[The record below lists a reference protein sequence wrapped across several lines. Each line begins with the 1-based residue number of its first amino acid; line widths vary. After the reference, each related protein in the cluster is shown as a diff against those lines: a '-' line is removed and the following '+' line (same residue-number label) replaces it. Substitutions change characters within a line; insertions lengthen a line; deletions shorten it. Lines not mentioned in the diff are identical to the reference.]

1 MKKILE
7 QIVNKPKVKY
17 GAGAIILKKG
27 DGNVDEVLMI
37 QRAKNDVKPNIWE
50 FPRGGCELGKD
61 KSLRDC
67 IVREVKEET
76 NLDVK
81 PVKLVDKYKVVIDD
95 VIKYGYN
102 YVCKMINPNQEV
114 RLSNEHQDYRWVSE
128 VGEVELMA
136 GVPEQKRTI
145 QKVLNS
151 ERSIVSYPR
160 HQKIEEKLGHYL
172 GAIQEDVTAG
182 LPALTAK
189 AAGGAAAA
197 AGTSI
202 VPYLLPAYFS
212 ALLLKMAFDVYKNN
226 FTKAAKAC
234 KDYAKGE
241 KQICMLRAQTSAK
254 KLALEK
260 LQGSIDKCSKD
271 RNPEQCR
278 AKVGEK
284 IQTMQQEI
292 GYLMQRQQ
300 ELRGKVAAH

>member
-7 QIVNKPKVKY
+7 QIVDKQKVEY
-17 GAGAIILKKG
+17 GTGALILKRG
-27 DGNVDEVLMI
+27 DGNVQEILLI
-37 QRAKNDVKPNIWE
+37 KRAKNDIKPNIWE
-50 FPRGGCELGKD
+50 YPRGGCEPEKD

-81 PVKLVDKYKVVIDD
+81 PLKLVDKYRVVIDG
-95 VIKYGYN
+95 VTKYGYN

-114 RLSNEHQDYRWVSE
+114 RLSKEHQEYRWVSE
-128 VGEVELMA
+128 VGEVELMV

-145 QKVLNS
+145 QRVLNN

-160 HQKIEEKLGHYL
+160 YQKIEEKLDHYL
-172 GAIQEDVTAG
+172 GAINEQEEINEQV
-182 LPALTAK
+182 
-189 AAGGAAAA
+189 GA
-197 AGTSI
+197 
-202 VPYLLPAYFS
+202 YLLPAYFS

-241 KQICMLRAQTSAK
+241 KQICMLRAQISAK
-254 KLALEK
+254 KAALEK
-260 LQGSIDKCSKD
+260 LQGSIDKCTKD
-271 RNPEQCR
+271 RSPEQCR

-284 IQTMQQEI
+284 IQTMQKEV
-292 GYLMQRQQ
+292 GYLMQRET
-300 ELRGKVAAH
+300 ELRGKVAVH